1 VCAHAVS
8 VAVKKVNGVESV
20 NVSLNEGKAS
30 IHFKPESTAKY
41 EGVRTGIEKN
51 GFAVKDAYVRARGRL
66 QQTNDG
72 LQFVVSGS
80 GETFTV
86 TPEDAKN
93 VELAQAMQKKTGEE
107 VILEGTVP
115 TPEKNKTQTT
125 FKVKAI
131 K

>member
-1 VCAHAVS
+1 
-8 VAVKKVNGVESV
+8 
-20 NVSLNEGKAS
+20 
-30 IHFKPESTAKY
+30 
-41 EGVRTGIEKN
+41 
-51 GFAVKDAYVRARGRL
+51 
-66 QQTNDG
+66 
-72 LQFVVSGS
+72 
-80 GETFTV
+80 V